1 METSARRT
9 KEFDRVPVD
18 SGKIQSLIRR
28 AKRTQ
33 NGFTDIQ
40 QAAEEF
46 YTTHDLSQSMEMART
61 LYSSRAHQPRMLA
74 TFLFGM
80 LAARS
85 RESLAFLHLRVSQD
99 EDWRVQEILAKA
111 FDQFCREIG
120 YDRALPVIRDWLADT
135 NANTRRAVTEGLR
148 VWTARPYFN
157 EHPQIA
163 IQLLS
168 PLRTDTSDYVRRSV
182 GNALRDISR
191 THRDLIKAELKTWD
205 LTDRRVLQVH
215 KLAGR
220 LLK

>member
-1 METSARRT
+1 VETLEIARA
-9 KEFDRVPVD
+9 
-18 SGKIQSLIRR
+18 LY
-28 AKRTQ
+28 
-33 NGFTDIQ
+33 
-40 QAAEEF
+40 AA
-46 YTTHDLSQSMEMART
+46 
-61 LYSSRAHQPRMLA
+61 RAHQARMLA

-80 LAARS
+80 LAS
-85 RESLAFLHLRVSQD
+85 HSKESLAFLHLRVSQD

-135 NANTRRAVTEGLR
+135 NPNTRRAVTEGLR
-148 VWTARPYFN
+148 IWTARPYFD

-191 THRDLIKAELKTWD
+191 THRDLVKAELKGWD
-205 LTDRRVLQVH
+205 LSDRHVLQVH
-215 KLAGR
+215 KLASR
-220 LLK
+220 FLVK